1 MIMKSTALTLA
12 AAMLLSGC
20 AAFDRNHNPYEKAP
34 FYAQFLN
41 TGSELDARMRR
52 TLDELRANPRSAA
65 LHNDLG
71 AMLMAKDFP
80 NDAQR
85 EFERAIN
92 SDSDFYPAWYNLGLV
107 RAAQGNSSGAKRAF
121 RRTVSLRKGHPPA
134 LFQLGLMAE
143 KSGDSDTAID
153 YYAKAFRHN
162 PAMLDVRV
170 NPSILDS
177 KLTHLALLRKYDRDR
192 HREGAIFEPAYPGYQ
207 QPVRTAAPSPQAEA
221 ADIVTPSAPVTD
233 PATQTTAPKP

>member
-1 MIMKSTALTLA
+1 MRMKSIALTLA
-12 AAMLLSGC
+12 TVVLLSGC
-20 AAFDRNHNPYEKAP
+20 AVVRDRNQNPYEKPP

-41 TGSELDARMRR
+41 TGSDLDARMQQ
-52 TLDELRANPRSAA
+52 TLQALRATPDSAV

-71 AMLMAKDFP
+71 AMLMTKDFP
-80 NDAQR
+80 RDAQR

-92 SDSDFYPAWYNLGLV
+92 ADSDFYPAWYNLGLV

-143 KSGDSDTAID
+143 KRGDVETAVA

-170 NPSILDS
+170 NPAILDS
-177 KLTHLALLRKYDRDR
+177 KLTHLALLHKYDRDR
-192 HREGAIFEPAYPGYQ
+192 HREGAVFEPAYPGY
-207 QPVRTAAPSPQAEA
+207 AP
-221 ADIVTPSAPVTD
+221 AP
-233 PATQTTAPKP
+233 